1 MNRREFSLHLAG
13 VAGVAALASLGLP
26 TLALATPDAPIEG
39 TDYVKLKTPLPEP
52 RTGKVEVVEFFW
64 YGCPHCYAFEP
75 TIEPWIAKLPSD
87 VNFHRVPAAFN
98 ALWEIHQQIYFTWES
113 LGVVDRMHAKTFD
126 RFHKTHKPINSLDDL
141 LAFSQESGLDV
152 AKVKAAWGGFAVHT
166 KMAQAKQL
174 VEAYGVDGVP
184 MIGIHGRYTTSMT
197 PNGPQGCLATTDTLI
212 AQLRKT
218 ITAA

>member
-26 TLALATPDAPIEG
+26 TLALATPAGPVEG
-39 TDYVKLKTPLPEP
+39 TDFVKLKTPLPEP
-52 RTGKVEVVEFFW
+52 KNGKIEVVEFFW

-75 TIEPWIAKLPSD
+75 TLEPWVAKLPAD

-98 ALWEIHQQIYFTWES
+98 ARWKFHQQIYYTWEA
-113 LGVVDRMHAKTFD
+113 LGVVDKMHTKTFD
-126 RFHKTHKPINSLDDL
+126 RFHKAGKPIDSLDDL
-141 LAFSQESGLDV
+141 LAFAKESGLDV
-152 AKVKAAWGGFAVHT
+152 AKVKAEWSGFTVLT
-166 KMAQAKQL
+166 KMTQGKQL

-184 MIGIHGRYTTSMT
+184 TIGIHGRYTTS
-197 PNGPQGCLATTDTLI
+197 PSEGGAQACLATTDALV

-218 ITAA
+218 A